1 MKLISRPDYLTRL
14 KDLQDTPDI
23 KIITGVR
30 RCGKSMLMKE
40 YIADLKVQGGDKNII
55 YIDFMDL
62 KFEGLKEYHALYS
75 YIENAYQES
84 KANYLFIDEV
94 QLCPQFELAVNS
106 LHGEQKYDIYLTG
119 SNAFLLSAD
128 LATLFT
134 GRYIEIHVLPF
145 SFAEYCRYF
154 NEKTDVDA
162 LFDEYVMSGGLS
174 GSYVY
179 RTEFAKSAYIREV
192 YQTIMHRDLR
202 QKYNISDVA
211 LLDMLSEFLLDNIS
225 NLTSVNKIADTL
237 TSNRIATNHVTVGKY
252 IKYLSDAFLFY
263 KVNRYDIKGKRY
275 LESSSKYYT
284 VDSGIRF
291 AVLGSR
297 NLDYGRVYEN
307 MVCLELLRRGYE
319 VYVGKL
325 YNKEIDFVVKQ
336 GDKLIYIQVS
346 DDISRAST
354 LARECENLL
363 KIKDGF
369 PKILIARTKHNVYT
383 YEGIKIYDLARW
395 LHLRLQWR
403 WRFN

>member
-1 MKLISRPDYLTRL
+1 MKLISRPDYLARL

-179 RTEFAKSAYIREV
+179 KTEFSKSAYIREV

-275 LESSSKYYT
+275 LESSAKYYT

-369 PKILIARTKHNVYT
+369 PKILIARTKHNAYT

-395 LHLRLQWR
+395 LKNNEQEITY
-403 WRFN
+403 N

>member
-179 RTEFAKSAYIREV
+179 KTEFSKSAYIREV

-237 TSNRIATNHVTVGKY
+237 TSNRITTNHVTVGKY

-275 LESSSKYYT
+275 LESSAKYYT

-395 LHLRLQWR
+395 LKNNEQEITY
-403 WRFN
+403 N

>member
-1 MKLISRPDYLTRL
+1 MKLISRPDYLARL

-179 RTEFAKSAYIREV
+179 KTEFSKSAYIREV

-237 TSNRIATNHVTVGKY
+237 TSNRIVTNHVTVGKY
-252 IKYLSDAFLFY
+252 IKYLSDAFLLY

-275 LESSSKYYT
+275 LESSAKYYT

-395 LHLRLQWR
+395 LKNNEQEITY
-403 WRFN
+403 N

>member
-179 RTEFAKSAYIREV
+179 KTEFSKSAYIREV

-252 IKYLSDAFLFY
+252 IKYLSDAFLLY

-275 LESSSKYYT
+275 LESSAKYYT

-395 LHLRLQWR
+395 LKNNEQEITY
-403 WRFN
+403 N

>member
-1 MKLISRPDYLTRL
+1 MKLISRPDYLARL

-275 LESSSKYYT
+275 LESSAKYYT

-291 AVLGSR
+291 SVLGSR

-395 LHLRLQWR
+395 LKNNEQEITY
-403 WRFN
+403 N

>member
-1 MKLISRPDYLTRL
+1 MKLISRPDYLARL

-75 YIENAYQES
+75 YIENAYQDS

-179 RTEFAKSAYIREV
+179 RTEFSKSAYIREV

-275 LESSSKYYT
+275 LESSAKYYT

-395 LHLRLQWR
+395 LKNNEQEITY
-403 WRFN
+403 N

>member
-1 MKLISRPDYLTRL
+1 MKLISRPDYLARL
-14 KDLQDTPDI
+14 KDLRDTPDI

-30 RCGKSMLMKE
+30 RCGKSVLMKE

-179 RTEFAKSAYIREV
+179 KTEFSKSAYIREV

-252 IKYLSDAFLFY
+252 IKYLSDAFLLY

-275 LESSSKYYT
+275 LESSAKYYT

-395 LHLRLQWR
+395 LKNNEQEITY
-403 WRFN
+403 N

>member
-1 MKLISRPDYLTRL
+1 MKLISRPDYLARL
-14 KDLQDTPDI
+14 KDLRDTPDI

-30 RCGKSMLMKE
+30 RCGKSVLMKE

-179 RTEFAKSAYIREV
+179 KTEFSKSAYIREV

-275 LESSSKYYT
+275 LESSAKYYT

-395 LHLRLQWR
+395 LKNNEQEITY
-403 WRFN
+403 N

>member
-1 MKLISRPDYLTRL
+1 MKLISRPDYLARL

-30 RCGKSMLMKE
+30 RCGKSVLMKE

-179 RTEFAKSAYIREV
+179 KTEFSKSAYIREV

-275 LESSSKYYT
+275 LESSAKYYT

-395 LHLRLQWR
+395 LKNNEQEITY
-403 WRFN
+403 N

>member
-275 LESSSKYYT
+275 LESSAKYYT

-383 YEGIKIYDLARW
+383 YEGIKIYDFARW
-395 LHLRLQWR
+395 LKNNEQEITY
-403 WRFN
+403 N

>member
-179 RTEFAKSAYIREV
+179 RTEFSKSAYIREV

-275 LESSSKYYT
+275 LESSAKYYT

-395 LHLRLQWR
+395 LKNNEQEITY
-403 WRFN
+403 N

>member
-1 MKLISRPDYLTRL
+1 MKLISRPDYLARL

-179 RTEFAKSAYIREV
+179 KTEFSKSAYIREV

-275 LESSSKYYT
+275 LESSAKYYT
-284 VDSGIRF
+284 IDSGIRF

-395 LHLRLQWR
+395 LKNNEQEITY
-403 WRFN
+403 N

>member
-1 MKLISRPDYLTRL
+1 MKLISRPDYLARL

-106 LHGEQKYDIYLTG
+106 LHGKQKYDIYLTG

-145 SFAEYCRYF
+145 SFAEYCHYF

-275 LESSSKYYT
+275 LESSAKYYT

-395 LHLRLQWR
+395 LKNNEQEITY
-403 WRFN
+403 N

>member
-1 MKLISRPDYLTRL
+1 MKLISRPDYLALL

-275 LESSSKYYT
+275 LESSAKYYT

-395 LHLRLQWR
+395 LKNNEQEITY
-403 WRFN
+403 N

>member
-1 MKLISRPDYLTRL
+1 MKLISRPDYLARL

-30 RCGKSMLMKE
+30 RCGKSVLMKE

-145 SFAEYCRYF
+145 SFAEYCHYF

-275 LESSSKYYT
+275 LESSAKYYT

-395 LHLRLQWR
+395 LKNNEQEITY
-403 WRFN
+403 N

>member
-1 MKLISRPDYLTRL
+1 MKLISRPDYLARL

-275 LESSSKYYT
+275 LESSAKYYN

-395 LHLRLQWR
+395 LKNNEQEITY
-403 WRFN
+403 N

>member
-1 MKLISRPDYLTRL
+1 MKLISRPDYLARL

-162 LFDEYVMSGGLS
+162 LFDEYVISGGLS

-275 LESSSKYYT
+275 LESSAKYYT

-395 LHLRLQWR
+395 LKNNEQEITY
-403 WRFN
+403 N

>member
-211 LLDMLSEFLLDNIS
+211 LLDMLGEFLLDNIS

-275 LESSSKYYT
+275 LESSAKYYT
-284 VDSGIRF
+284 IDSGIRF

-395 LHLRLQWR
+395 LKNNEQEITY
-403 WRFN
+403 N

>member
-1 MKLISRPDYLTRL
+1 MKLISRPDYLARL

-145 SFAEYCRYF
+145 SFVEYCRYF

-179 RTEFAKSAYIREV
+179 KTEFSKSAYIREV

-275 LESSSKYYT
+275 LESSAKYYT

-395 LHLRLQWR
+395 LKNNEQEITY
-403 WRFN
+403 N

>member
-1 MKLISRPDYLTRL
+1 MKLISRPDYLARL

-30 RCGKSMLMKE
+30 RCGKSMPMTE

-275 LESSSKYYT
+275 LESSAKYYT
-284 VDSGIRF
+284 IDSGIRF

-395 LHLRLQWR
+395 LKNNEQEITY
-403 WRFN
+403 N

>member
-14 KDLQDTPDI
+14 KDLQDIPDI

-275 LESSSKYYT
+275 LESSAKYYT
-284 VDSGIRF
+284 IDSGIRF

-307 MVCLELLRRGYE
+307 MVCLELLRRGDE

-395 LHLRLQWR
+395 LKNNEQEITY
-403 WRFN
+403 N

>member
-1 MKLISRPDYLTRL
+1 MKLISRPDYLARL

-275 LESSSKYYT
+275 LESSAKYYT
-284 VDSGIRF
+284 IDSGIRF

-369 PKILIARTKHNVYT
+369 PKILIARTKHDVYT

-395 LHLRLQWR
+395 LKINEQDSVVI
-403 WRFN
+403 

>member
-1 MKLISRPDYLTRL
+1 MKLISRPDYLARL

-106 LHGEQKYDIYLTG
+106 LHGEQTYDIYLTG

-179 RTEFAKSAYIREV
+179 KTEFSKSAYIREV

-275 LESSSKYYT
+275 LESSAKYYT

-395 LHLRLQWR
+395 LKNNEQEITY
-403 WRFN
+403 N

>member
-1 MKLISRPDYLTRL
+1 M
-14 KDLQDTPDI
+14 
-23 KIITGVR
+23 
-30 RCGKSMLMKE
+30 
-40 YIADLKVQGGDKNII
+40 
-55 YIDFMDL
+55 
-62 KFEGLKEYHALYS
+62 
-75 YIENAYQES
+75 
-84 KANYLFIDEV
+84 
-94 QLCPQFELAVNS
+94 
-106 LHGEQKYDIYLTG
+106 
-119 SNAFLLSAD
+119 LSAD

-145 SFAEYCRYF
+145 SFAEYCHYF

-179 RTEFAKSAYIREV
+179 KTEFSKSAYIREV

-275 LESSSKYYT
+275 LESSAKYYT

-395 LHLRLQWR
+395 LKNNEQEITY
-403 WRFN
+403 N

>member
-1 MKLISRPDYLTRL
+1 MKLISRPDYLARL

-179 RTEFAKSAYIREV
+179 KTEFSKSAYIREV

-275 LESSSKYYT
+275 LESSAKYYT

-395 LHLRLQWR
+395 LKNNEQEITY
-403 WRFN
+403 N

>member
-1 MKLISRPDYLTRL
+1 MKLISRPDYLARL

-179 RTEFAKSAYIREV
+179 KTEFSKSAYIREV

-252 IKYLSDAFLFY
+252 IKYLSDAFLLY

-275 LESSSKYYT
+275 LESSAKYYT

-395 LHLRLQWR
+395 LKNNEQEITY
-403 WRFN
+403 N

>member
-1 MKLISRPDYLTRL
+1 MKLISRPNYLARL

-40 YIADLKVQGGDKNII
+40 YLADLKAQGGDKNII

-62 KFEGLKEYHALYS
+62 KFENLKEYHALYS

-84 KANYLFIDEV
+84 KVNYLFIDEV

-106 LHGEQKYDIYLTG
+106 LHSKQKYDIYLTG

-134 GRYIEIHVLPF
+134 GRYIEIHVFPF

-154 NEKTDVDA
+154 NEKTDIDA

-202 QKYNISDVA
+202 QKYNISDVT

-263 KVNRYDIKGKRY
+263 KVNRYDIKGKKY
-275 LESSSKYYT
+275 LESSAKYYT

-336 GDKLIYIQVS
+336 GDKLVYIQVS

-369 PKILIARTKHNVYT
+369 PKILIARTKHDVYT

-395 LHLRLQWR
+395 LKNNEQDSVAI
-403 WRFN
+403 

>member
-1 MKLISRPDYLTRL
+1 M
-14 KDLQDTPDI
+14 
-23 KIITGVR
+23 
-30 RCGKSMLMKE
+30 
-40 YIADLKVQGGDKNII
+40 
-55 YIDFMDL
+55 
-62 KFEGLKEYHALYS
+62 
-75 YIENAYQES
+75 
-84 KANYLFIDEV
+84 

-179 RTEFAKSAYIREV
+179 KTEFSKSAYIREV

-275 LESSSKYYT
+275 LESSAKYYT

-395 LHLRLQWR
+395 LKNNEQEITY
-403 WRFN
+403 N

>member
-1 MKLISRPDYLTRL
+1 MKLISRPDYLARL

-252 IKYLSDAFLFY
+252 IKYLSDAFLLY

-275 LESSSKYYT
+275 LESSAKYYT

-291 AVLGSR
+291 SVLGSR

-395 LHLRLQWR
+395 LKNNEQEITY
-403 WRFN
+403 N

>member
-1 MKLISRPDYLTRL
+1 MKLISRPDYLARL

-62 KFEGLKEYHALYS
+62 KFEGLKEYHALYC

-275 LESSSKYYT
+275 LESSAKYYT

-395 LHLRLQWR
+395 LKNNEQEITY
-403 WRFN
+403 N

>member
-179 RTEFAKSAYIREV
+179 KTEFSKSAYIREV

-275 LESSSKYYT
+275 LESSAKYYT

-395 LHLRLQWR
+395 LKNNEQEITY
-403 WRFN
+403 N

>member
-1 MKLISRPDYLTRL
+1 MKLISRPDYLARL

-275 LESSSKYYT
+275 LESSAKYYT

-336 GDKLIYIQVS
+336 GDNLIYIQVS

-395 LHLRLQWR
+395 LKNNEQEITY
-403 WRFN
+403 N

>member
-1 MKLISRPDYLTRL
+1 MKLISRPDYLARL

-275 LESSSKYYT
+275 LESSAKYYT

-395 LHLRLQWR
+395 LKITEQQITY
-403 WRFN
+403 N

>member
-1 MKLISRPDYLTRL
+1 MKLISRPDYLARL

-174 GSYVY
+174 GSYV
-179 RTEFAKSAYIREV
+179 
-192 YQTIMHRDLR
+192 
-202 QKYNISDVA
+202 
-211 LLDMLSEFLLDNIS
+211 
-225 NLTSVNKIADTL
+225 
-237 TSNRIATNHVTVGKY
+237 
-252 IKYLSDAFLFY
+252 
-263 KVNRYDIKGKRY
+263 
-275 LESSSKYYT
+275 
-284 VDSGIRF
+284 
-291 AVLGSR
+291 
-297 NLDYGRVYEN
+297 
-307 MVCLELLRRGYE
+307 
-319 VYVGKL
+319 
-325 YNKEIDFVVKQ
+325 
-336 GDKLIYIQVS
+336 
-346 DDISRAST
+346 
-354 LARECENLL
+354 
-363 KIKDGF
+363 
-369 PKILIARTKHNVYT
+369 
-383 YEGIKIYDLARW
+383 
-395 LHLRLQWR
+395 
-403 WRFN
+403 